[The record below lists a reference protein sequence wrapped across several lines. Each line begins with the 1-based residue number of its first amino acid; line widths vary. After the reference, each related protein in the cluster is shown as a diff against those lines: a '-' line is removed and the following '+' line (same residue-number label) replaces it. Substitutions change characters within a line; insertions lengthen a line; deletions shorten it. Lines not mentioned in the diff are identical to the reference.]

1 MKKFGLT
8 GAAGYV
14 APRHLKAIKDT
25 GNDLT
30 ACFDP
35 HDFVGVLDH
44 FFPQANYFTGYERFE
59 RHLTKLALNADTK
72 IDFLTVCSPNH
83 LHDSQIRL
91 GLNVG
96 ADVICEK
103 PLVLFPQNLDLLEEL
118 ENKTGK
124 KVYTVMQLRNHPSL
138 VALKEEIKNSSNKKY
153 KVELTYITSRGNWY
167 HYSWKGDEEKSGG
180 IATNIGIHLFDLL
193 IWLFGGV
200 VNSEVHLSNKNK
212 MSGLLELQN
221 ADVTWYLSIDEND
234 LPVEIRLQNK
244 STFRSIIVDEKEIEF
259 TEGFTN
265 LHTRVYEEI
274 LRGNGLGISEA
285 RPSIEAVYNIRFAK
299 VEENE
304 NFIHPLL
311 SKVR

>member
-25 GNDLT
+25 GNDLA

-35 HDFVGVLDH
+35 HDSVGVLDH
-44 FFPQANYFTGYERFE
+44 FFPNANFFIGYERFE
-59 RHLTKLALNADTK
+59 RHLTKIALQSETK

-91 GLNVG
+91 GLNIG

-118 ENKTGK
+118 EKKTGK
-124 KVYTVMQLRNHPSL
+124 KIYTVMQLRNHSSL
-138 VALKEEIKNSSNKKY
+138 IALKEEINNSSNKKH

-200 VNSEVHLSNKNK
+200 VKSEVHLSDKNK

-234 LPVEIRLQNK
+234 LPKAIRLRNK
-244 STFRSIIVDEKEIEF
+244 PTYRSIIVDEKEIEF
-259 TEGFTN
+259 TEGFTD
-265 LHTRVYEEI
+265 LHTKVYEEI
-274 LRGNGLGISEA
+274 LSGKGLGISEA

-299 VEENE
+299 IAANKDL
-304 NFIHPLL
+304 FHPLL
-311 SKVR
+311 NKLK